1 MGCWH
6 GCGPVHCGPASRG
19 WYGPADED
27 VAYQDVN
34 RALRR
39 PARAR
44 PGNRE
49 MRVASLEGRLDELRD
64 ELRRVEA
71 ALAEFGKQG

>member
-1 MGCWH
+1 
-6 GCGPVHCGPASRG
+6 
-19 WYGPADED
+19 
-27 VAYQDVN
+27 
-34 RALRR
+34 
-39 PARAR
+39 
-44 PGNRE
+44 